1 MGTAGLDIRRLI
13 STLKRHRIDCELIE
27 GDEFIDH
34 CVLRLSTEDS
44 PKLIVLVEYENKGF
58 EPRVATLRSFVSGF
72 RDSGEQLTPTGKSVI
87 QLRGSR
93 RCDVDQLVRRVL
105 DVLAMEGAAHLSE

>member
-27 GDEFIDH
+27 GDELIDH
-34 CVLRLSTEDS
+34 CLLRRLTADS
-44 PKLIVLVEYENKGF
+44 PKFILLVEYENKGF

-72 RDSGEQLTPTGKSVI
+72 RDSGEQLTPMGESVI

-93 RCDVDQLVRRVL
+93 RDDVDQLVRRVL
-105 DVLAMEGAAHLSE
+105 DVFAKEGAAHLNK